1 LQLHKFGVQM
11 KEKTRFIVISG
22 DQKKYKEF
30 KFSRIQLVTFTLII
44 LASVLTIANFGT
56 DLLLE
61 FNQNSKISKLR
72 RTNKVLQDR
81 LTEMDTRVV
90 NLTNDMQFIT
100 KKDDELRTIMGVE
113 KLSSDVRKVGIGGA
127 SYSYDL
133 IDDVSGFDENASLN
147 TQLTEI
153 AKLEREVILEKES
166 FQSLLSTFEKKQ
178 DSIAY
183 LPSIRPILRG
193 NKASG
198 FGMRR
203 HPLYHIMR
211 FHEGLDISAPKGTPI
226 YATANGVINFAN
238 RMSGYG
244 KMVKINHKY
253 GYSTRYGHMSKI
265 LVRKGQTVKK
275 GEKIGE
281 VGNTG
286 LSTAPHVHYEVRY
299 RGQPQNPENYY
310 FDDLIL
316 NEQIVANAK

>member
-1 LQLHKFGVQM
+1 M

-30 KFSRIQLVTFTLII
+30 KFSRIQLVTYTLIT
-44 LASVLTIANFGT
+44 LATVLIIANYGT

-72 RTNKVLQDR
+72 RTNSVLQNR
-81 LTEMDTRVV
+81 LAEMDTRVT
-90 NLTNDMQFIT
+90 NLTNNMQHIA
-100 KKDDELRTIMGVE
+100 KKDDELRMIMGIE
-113 KLSSDVRKVGIGGA
+113 KLNSDIRNVGIGGA
-127 SYSYDL
+127 RYDYDL
-133 IDDVSGFDENASLN
+133 IDDVSGFDENVSLSK
-147 TQLTEI
+147 QLTEI
-153 AKLEREVILEKES
+153 AKLEREVTLEKKS
-166 FQSLLSTFEKKQ
+166 YHSLLLTFEKKQ

-193 NKASG
+193 NIASG

-211 FHEGLDISAPKGTPI
+211 FHEGLDISAPIGTPI
-226 YATANGVINFAN
+226 YATANGVINFAGG
-238 RMSGYG
+238 MAGYG

-253 GYSTRYGHMSKI
+253 GYGTRYGHMSKI
-265 LVRKGQTVKK
+265 LVRKGQSVKK

-299 RGQPQNPENYY
+299 HGQPQNPKYYY
-310 FDDLIL
+310 FDDIIL
-316 NEQIVANAK
+316 NEQIVARAN